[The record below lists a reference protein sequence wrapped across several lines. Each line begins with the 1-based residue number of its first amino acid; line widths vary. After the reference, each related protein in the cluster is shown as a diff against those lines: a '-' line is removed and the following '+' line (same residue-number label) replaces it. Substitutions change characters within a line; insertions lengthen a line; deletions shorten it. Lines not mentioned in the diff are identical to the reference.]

1 MDYTLA
7 VYTDIGTQ
15 KPGNQ
20 DSLCVR
26 RAVSPEGG
34 EILLAAVCDGMG
46 GLSKGEEASA
56 RLITAVERWFDSHL
70 ELIAQARS
78 FAEVRRQLTDLIVA
92 QNRQIAEYA
101 EQSGV
106 QMGSTLTALLAVG
119 RRCLTVNVGDSRIY
133 MIKDRRV
140 VQLTAD
146 QSLVEREIRQGRITR
161 EEAKHHPQRN
171 VLLQCVG
178 IGREV
183 TPVFGENTV
192 ENGAIYV
199 ICSDGFC
206 HELADEEMAEALM
219 YQAMGT
225 AEDMRRALAELTERC
240 KARGEG
246 DNITA
251 VAAKAAESAVP
262 AESGGFFRRL
272 LGRKSTPVPPAQPA
286 YTVLEAAHILH
297 TAEER

>member
-7 VYTDIGTQ
+7 VHTDIGTQ

-56 RLITAVERWFDSHL
+56 RLITALEHWFDSHL
-70 ELIAQARS
+70 ELIAQARD
-78 FAEVRRQLTDLIVA
+78 FTEARRQLTDLIAA

-101 EQSGV
+101 QAAGV

-133 MIKDRRV
+133 LIKDGRAI
-140 VQLTAD
+140 QLTAD

-192 ENGAIYV
+192 ENGGVYV

-206 HELADEEMAEALM
+206 HELTDEELAGALL

-225 AEDMRRALAELTERC
+225 ADDMRRALVELTERC

-251 VAAKAAESAVP
+251 VAVKAAESAVP
-262 AESGGFFRRL
+262 VSSGGLFRRI
-272 LGRKSTPVPPAQPA
+272 LGRKKDPPPLTPPA
-286 YTVLEAAHILH
+286 YTALEAFHILH
-297 TAEER
+297 TEGEG